1 MKNATLSNVKL
12 AAMSILKT
20 IAMLVTILATAAMLS
35 TDAVISSALVLA
47 LSISASYALTSMAR
61 TVRTSS
67 AHTGA
72 VKASV
77 PAYEPQLAAA

>member
-1 MKNATLSNVKL
+1 MKNITLSRVKL
-12 AAMSILKT
+12 AAMSILKA
-20 IAMLVTILATAAMLS
+20 IAALTAVLAMTALLS

-47 LSISASYALTSMAR
+47 LSISASRVLAAMAR
-61 TVRTSS
+61 TVRASS

-77 PAYEPQLAAA
+77 PAYEPNLAAA